1 MVTFP
6 GGTSVLMGSASQVQ
20 ALNFR
25 GGNTIPEKAEIL
37 LRAAVAAVLNADS
50 PGVNY
55 PLTSTQVIDAVN
67 AALASQD
74 ATTIINLAN
83 QLDGDNNGPGGC
95 PLN

>member
-1 MVTFP
+1 
-6 GGTSVLMGSASQVQ
+6 
-20 ALNFR
+20 
-25 GGNTIPEKAEIL
+25 
-37 LRAAVAAVLNADS
+37 
-50 PGVNY
+50 
-55 PLTSTQVIDAVN
+55 VN